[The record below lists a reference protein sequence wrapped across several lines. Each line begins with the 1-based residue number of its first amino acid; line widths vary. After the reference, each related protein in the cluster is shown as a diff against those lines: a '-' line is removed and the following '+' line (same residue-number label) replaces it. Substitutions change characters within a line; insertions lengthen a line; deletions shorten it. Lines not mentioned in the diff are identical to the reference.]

1 MTHDRVL
8 RTGAAAIALAVVLKI
23 FTSVPLPT
31 KLFNAQS
38 VSRWV
43 IYLETG
49 RILAETVPATQATE
63 PTPTVIE
70 KEPPEEPR
78 RLSFS
83 PSAGDLVNI
92 RSSWDCALTPR
103 ELVMEKLDWDLTGD
117 EPTVLIYHTHAM
129 ESYTP
134 QTGEDYTEEVPF
146 RTADLDYNMVSIG
159 TRLAELL
166 ENAGISV
173 LHDTTLHDAASYN
186 GSYASSRET
195 VEKYLAQYP
204 SIRLVLDIHR
214 DAAEDGSGHQV
225 AATAET
231 AQGDTARLMLVLGSE
246 AGGLYNPNW
255 QENYALA
262 VKLQVVLEQ
271 ESPGLCREL
280 HLTDQRY
287 NQDLS
292 PGALLIEVGAAGNS
306 HDEALRAMTPLAEA
320 IAALSKGAN

>member
-43 IYLETG
+43 LYLETG
-49 RILAETVPATQATE
+49 RILGETVPATQATE

-83 PSAGDLVNI
+83 PSDGELVNI

-103 ELVMEKLDWDLTGD
+103 ELVMEPLDWDLTGD

-225 AATAET
+225 ATTAET

-262 VKLQVVLEQ
+262 VKLQAVLEQ

-306 HDEALRAMTPLAEA
+306 HEEALRAMTPLAEA
-320 IAALSKGAN
+320 IAALAKGAN

>member
-1 MTHDRVL
+1 M
-8 RTGAAAIALAVVLKI
+8 
-23 FTSVPLPT
+23 
-31 KLFNAQS
+31 
-38 VSRWV
+38 
-43 IYLETG
+43 
-49 RILAETVPATQATE
+49 
-63 PTPTVIE
+63 
-70 KEPPEEPR
+70 
-78 RLSFS
+78 
-83 PSAGDLVNI
+83 NI

-103 ELVMEKLDWDLTGD
+103 ELVMEPLDWDLTGD

-159 TRLAELL
+159 TRLAKLL

-225 AATAET
+225 ATTAET

-262 VKLQVVLEQ
+262 VKLQAVLEQ

>member
-49 RILAETVPATQATE
+49 RILAETVPATPATE

-83 PSAGDLVNI
+83 PSDGELVNI

-103 ELVMEKLDWDLTGD
+103 ELVMEPLDWDLTGD

-134 QTGEDYTEEVPF
+134 QTWEDYTEEVPF

-159 TRLAELL
+159 TRLAKLL

-225 AATAET
+225 ATTAET

-262 VKLQVVLEQ
+262 VKLQAVLEQ

>member
-83 PSAGDLVNI
+83 PSDGELVNI

-103 ELVMEKLDWDLTGD
+103 ELVMEPLDWDLTGD

-225 AATAET
+225 ATTAET

-262 VKLQVVLEQ
+262 VKLQAVLEQ

-320 IAALSKGAN
+320 IAALAKGAN

>member
-83 PSAGDLVNI
+83 PSDGDLVNI

-103 ELVMEKLDWDLTGD
+103 ELVMEPLDWDLTGD

-225 AATAET
+225 ATTAET

-262 VKLQVVLEQ
+262 VKLQAVLEQ

-292 PGALLIEVGAAGNS
+292 PGALLIEVGAAGNT
-306 HDEALRAMTPLAEA
+306 HEEALRAMTPLAEA
-320 IAALSKGAN
+320 IAALAKGAN

>member
-49 RILAETVPATQATE
+49 RILAETVSATQATE

-83 PSAGDLVNI
+83 PSDGDLVNI

-225 AATAET
+225 ATTAEM

-262 VKLQVVLEQ
+262 VKLQAVLEQ

>member
-83 PSAGDLVNI
+83 PSDGDLVNI

-103 ELVMEKLDWDLTGD
+103 ELVMEPLDWDLTGD

-225 AATAET
+225 ATTAET

-262 VKLQVVLEQ
+262 VKLQAVLEQ

-292 PGALLIEVGAAGNS
+292 PGALLIEVGAAGNN

-320 IAALSKGAN
+320 IAALAKGAN

>member
-49 RILAETVPATQATE
+49 RILAETVPTTPATE
-63 PTPTVIE
+63 PAPTVIE

-83 PSAGDLVNI
+83 PSDGDLVNI

-166 ENAGISV
+166 EKAGISV

-195 VEKYLAQYP
+195 GEGYLAQYP

-214 DAAEDGSGHQV
+214 DAAEDGNGHQV

-262 VKLQVVLEQ
+262 VKLQAVLEQ

-280 HLTDQRY
+280 RLTDQRY

-320 IAALSKGAN
+320 IAALAKGAN

>member
-83 PSAGDLVNI
+83 PSDGDLVNI

-103 ELVMEKLDWDLTGD
+103 ELVMEPLDWDLTGD

-225 AATAET
+225 ATTAET

-262 VKLQVVLEQ
+262 VKLQAVLEQ

>member
-83 PSAGDLVNI
+83 PSDGDLVNI

-103 ELVMEKLDWDLTGD
+103 ELIMEPLNWDLTGD

-225 AATAET
+225 ATTAET

-262 VKLQVVLEQ
+262 VKLQAVLEQ

-320 IAALSKGAN
+320 IAALAKGAN

>member
-83 PSAGDLVNI
+83 PSDGDLVNI

-225 AATAET
+225 ATTAER

-262 VKLQVVLEQ
+262 VKLQAVLEQ

-320 IAALSKGAN
+320 IAALAKGAN

>member
-83 PSAGDLVNI
+83 PSDGDLVNI

-103 ELVMEKLDWDLTGD
+103 ELVMEPLDWDLTGD

-146 RTADLDYNMVSIG
+146 RTADLDYNMVSVG

-262 VKLQVVLEQ
+262 VKLQAVLEQ

-280 HLTDQRY
+280 RLTDQRY

-320 IAALSKGAN
+320 IAALAKGAN

>member
-83 PSAGDLVNI
+83 PSDGDLVNI

-103 ELVMEKLDWDLTGD
+103 ELVMEPLDWDLTGD

-204 SIRLVLDIHR
+204 SIRLVL
-214 DAAEDGSGHQV
+214 
-225 AATAET
+225 ET

-246 AGGLYNPNW
+246 AAGLYNPNW

-262 VKLQVVLEQ
+262 VKLQAVLEQ

>member
-83 PSAGDLVNI
+83 PSDGELVNI

-225 AATAET
+225 ATTAET

-262 VKLQVVLEQ
+262 VKLQAVLEQ
-271 ESPGLCREL
+271 GSPGLCREL
-280 HLTDQRY
+280 RLTDQRY

-320 IAALSKGAN
+320 IAALAKGAN

>member
-43 IYLETG
+43 LYLETG

-83 PSAGDLVNI
+83 PSDGDLVNI

-173 LHDTTLHDAASYN
+173 LHDTTHDAASYN

-225 AATAET
+225 ATTAET

-262 VKLQVVLEQ
+262 VKLQAVLEQ

>member
-63 PTPTVIE
+63 PAPTVIE

-83 PSAGDLVNI
+83 PSDGDLVNI

-166 ENAGISV
+166 EKAGISV

-186 GSYASSRET
+186 GSYTSSRET
-195 VEKYLAQYP
+195 VEGYLAQYP

-214 DAAEDGSGHQV
+214 DAAEDGNGHQV

-262 VKLQVVLEQ
+262 VKLQAVLEQ

-320 IAALSKGAN
+320 IAALAKGAN

>member
-43 IYLETG
+43 LYLETG
-49 RILAETVPATQATE
+49 RILGETVPATQATE

-83 PSAGDLVNI
+83 PSDGDLVNI

-103 ELVMEKLDWDLTGD
+103 ELVMEPLDWDLTGD

-225 AATAET
+225 ATTAET

-262 VKLQVVLEQ
+262 VKLQAVLEQ

>member
-83 PSAGDLVNI
+83 PSDGDLVNI

-225 AATAET
+225 ATTAET

-262 VKLQVVLEQ
+262 VKLQAVLEQ

-320 IAALSKGAN
+320 IAALAKGAN

>member
-83 PSAGDLVNI
+83 PSDGDLVNI

-103 ELVMEKLDWDLTGD
+103 ELVMEPLDWDLTGD

-146 RTADLDYNMVSIG
+146 RTADLDYNMVSVG
-159 TRLAELL
+159 TRLAKLL

-225 AATAET
+225 ATTAET

-262 VKLQVVLEQ
+262 VKLQAVLEQ

>member
-83 PSAGDLVNI
+83 PSDGDLVNI

-103 ELVMEKLDWDLTGD
+103 ELVMEPLDWDLTGD

-166 ENAGISV
+166 EKAGISV

-195 VEKYLAQYP
+195 VETYLAQYP

-262 VKLQVVLEQ
+262 VKLQAVLEQ

>member
-103 ELVMEKLDWDLTGD
+103 ELVMEPLDWDLTGD

-166 ENAGISV
+166 EKAGISV

-225 AATAET
+225 ATTAET

-262 VKLQVVLEQ
+262 VKLQAVLEQ

-320 IAALSKGAN
+320 IAALAKGAN

>member
-83 PSAGDLVNI
+83 PSDGDLVNI

-103 ELVMEKLDWDLTGD
+103 ELVMEPLDWDLTGD

-225 AATAET
+225 ATTAET

-262 VKLQVVLEQ
+262 VKLQAVLEQ

-306 HDEALRAMTPLAEA
+306 HEEALRAMTPLAEA

>member
-38 VSRWV
+38 VCRWV

-83 PSAGDLVNI
+83 PSDGDLVNI

-103 ELVMEKLDWDLTGD
+103 ELVMEPLDWDLTGD

-166 ENAGISV
+166 EKAGISV

-225 AATAET
+225 ATTAET

-262 VKLQVVLEQ
+262 VKLQAVLEQ

>member
-49 RILAETVPATQATE
+49 RIRAETVPATQATE

-83 PSAGDLVNI
+83 PSDGDLVNI

-103 ELVMEKLDWDLTGD
+103 ELVMEPLDWDLTGD

-225 AATAET
+225 ATTAET

-262 VKLQVVLEQ
+262 VKLQAVLEQ

>member
-8 RTGAAAIALAVVLKI
+8 RTGAAAIVLAVVLKI

-31 KLFNAQS
+31 KLFNAQA

-49 RILAETVPATQATE
+49 RILTETVPTTLVTE
-63 PTPTVIE
+63 SAPTVIE

-83 PSAGDLVNI
+83 PSDGDLVKI

-103 ELVMEKLDWDLTGD
+103 ELIMEPLNWDLTGD

-134 QTGEDYTEEVPF
+134 QTGEDYIEEVPF
-146 RTADLDYNMVSIG
+146 RTADSDYNMVSVG
-159 TRLAELL
+159 TRLAKLL

-225 AATAET
+225 ATTAET

-262 VKLQVVLEQ
+262 VKLQAVLEQ

-320 IAALSKGAN
+320 IAALAKGAN

>member
-1 MTHDRVL
+1 MR
-8 RTGAAAIALAVVLKI
+8 
-23 FTSVPLPT
+23 
-31 KLFNAQS
+31 
-38 VSRWV
+38 
-43 IYLETG
+43 
-49 RILAETVPATQATE
+49 
-63 PTPTVIE
+63 
-70 KEPPEEPR
+70 R

-83 PSAGDLVNI
+83 PSDGDLVNI

-103 ELVMEKLDWDLTGD
+103 DLVMEPLDWDLTGD

-262 VKLQVVLEQ
+262 VKLQAVLEQ

-306 HDEALRAMTPLAEA
+306 HEEALRAMTPLAEA
-320 IAALSKGAN
+320 IAALAKGAN

>member
-49 RILAETVPATQATE
+49 RILAETVPTTQATE

-83 PSAGDLVNI
+83 PSDGDLVNI

-166 ENAGISV
+166 EKAGISV

-186 GSYASSRET
+186 GSYTSSRET
-195 VEKYLAQYP
+195 VEGYLAQYP

-214 DAAEDGSGHQV
+214 DAAEDGNGHQV
-225 AATAET
+225 ATTAET

-262 VKLQVVLEQ
+262 VKLQAVLEQ
-271 ESPGLCREL
+271 NSPGLCREL
-280 HLTDQRY
+280 RLTDQRY

-292 PGALLIEVGAAGNS
+292 PGALLIEVGAAGNT
-306 HDEALRAMTPLAEA
+306 HEEALRAMTPLAEA
-320 IAALSKGAN
+320 IAALAKGAN

>member
-83 PSAGDLVNI
+83 PSDGDLVNI

-103 ELVMEKLDWDLTGD
+103 ELVMEPLDWDLTGD

-134 QTGEDYTEEVPF
+134 QTREDYTEEVPF

-225 AATAET
+225 ATTAET

-262 VKLQVVLEQ
+262 VKLQAVLEQ

-320 IAALSKGAN
+320 IAALAKGAN

>member
-63 PTPTVIE
+63 PAPTVIE

-83 PSAGDLVNI
+83 PSDGDLVNI

-166 ENAGISV
+166 EKAGISV

-186 GSYASSRET
+186 GSYTSSRET
-195 VEKYLAQYP
+195 VEGYLAQYP

-214 DAAEDGSGHQV
+214 DAAEDGNGHQV
-225 AATAET
+225 ATTAET

-262 VKLQVVLEQ
+262 VKLQAVLEQ

-320 IAALSKGAN
+320 IAALAKGAN

>member
-83 PSAGDLVNI
+83 PSDGDLVKI

-214 DAAEDGSGHQV
+214 DAAEDGNGHQV

-262 VKLQVVLEQ
+262 VKLQAVLEQ

-320 IAALSKGAN
+320 IAALAKGAN

>member
-83 PSAGDLVNI
+83 PSDGDLVNI

-103 ELVMEKLDWDLTGD
+103 ELVMEPLDWDLTGD

-262 VKLQVVLEQ
+262 VKLQAVLEQ

-306 HDEALRAMTPLAEA
+306 HDEALRAMTPLADA
-320 IAALSKGAN
+320 IAALAKGAN

>member
-49 RILAETVPATQATE
+49 RILAETVPATQVTE

-83 PSAGDLVNI
+83 PSDGDLVNI

-103 ELVMEKLDWDLTGD
+103 ELVMEPLNWDLTGD

-225 AATAET
+225 ATTAET

-262 VKLQVVLEQ
+262 VKLQAVLEQ

-306 HDEALRAMTPLAEA
+306 HDEALRAITPLAEA

>member
-103 ELVMEKLDWDLTGD
+103 ELVMEPLDWDLTGD

-173 LHDTTLHDAASYN
+173 LHDTALHDAASYN

-225 AATAET
+225 ATTAET

-262 VKLQVVLEQ
+262 VKLQAVLEQ

-320 IAALSKGAN
+320 IAALAKGAN

>member
-83 PSAGDLVNI
+83 PSDGDLVNI

-103 ELVMEKLDWDLTGD
+103 ELVMEPLDWDLTGD

-225 AATAET
+225 ATTAET
-231 AQGDTARLMLVLGSE
+231 DQGDTARLMLVLGSE

-262 VKLQVVLEQ
+262 VKLQAVLEQ

-320 IAALSKGAN
+320 IAALAKGAN

>member
-49 RILAETVPATQATE
+49 RILAETVPAIQATE

-83 PSAGDLVNI
+83 PSDGDLVNI

-103 ELVMEKLDWDLTGD
+103 ELVMEPLDWDLTGD

-225 AATAET
+225 ATTAET

-262 VKLQVVLEQ
+262 VKLQAVLEQ

>member
-83 PSAGDLVNI
+83 PSDGELVKI

-186 GSYASSRET
+186 GSYASRET

-214 DAAEDGSGHQV
+214 DAAEDGNGHQV

-231 AQGDTARLMLVLGSE
+231 TQGDTARLMLVLGSE

-262 VKLQVVLEQ
+262 VKLQAVLEQ

-320 IAALSKGAN
+320 IAALAKGAN

>member
-1 MTHDRVL
+1 MIHDRVL

-83 PSAGDLVNI
+83 PSDGDLVNI

-134 QTGEDYTEEVPF
+134 QAGEDYTEEVPF

-225 AATAET
+225 ATTAET

-262 VKLQVVLEQ
+262 VKLQAVLEQ

>member
-83 PSAGDLVNI
+83 PSDGDLVNI

-103 ELVMEKLDWDLTGD
+103 ELVMEPLDWDLTGD

-166 ENAGISV
+166 EKAGISV

-262 VKLQVVLEQ
+262 VKLQAVLEQ

>member
-83 PSAGDLVNI
+83 PSDGDLVNI

-103 ELVMEKLDWDLTGD
+103 ELVMEPLDWDLTGD
-117 EPTVLIYHTHAM
+117 DPTVLIYHTHAM

-134 QTGEDYTEEVPF
+134 QAGEDYTEEVPF

-262 VKLQVVLEQ
+262 VKLQAVLEQ

>member
-83 PSAGDLVNI
+83 PSDGELVKI

-214 DAAEDGSGHQV
+214 EAAEDGNGHQV

-262 VKLQVVLEQ
+262 VKLQAVLEQ

-320 IAALSKGAN
+320 IAALAKGAN